1 MMQARLEQDD
11 RTERAPQDPGQARA
25 APTNAVMKVTMEEA
39 REQVRQ
45 LVLTHGFYLR
55 EDCDGGVESRSLARL
70 LRA

>member
-1 MMQARLEQDD
+1 MEQDD

-55 EDCDGGVESRSLARL
+55 EDCDGGV
-70 LRA
+70 